1 MCYLGSAKS
10 RQYVEALRYKRE
22 AKDMSERTQCAP
34 TAAATVIATELVKPE
49 WVYADQRTVT
59 ERPGTLDW
67 HTPYWKVRVMLPSGR
82 TEDVF
87 LDGRGTYEDATAQL
101 RRLYGDDIE
110 I

>member
-1 MCYLGSAKS
+1 
-10 RQYVEALRYKRE
+10 
-22 AKDMSERTQCAP
+22 MSERTQCAP
-34 TAAATVIATELVKPE
+34 TTATAVIATELVKPD
-49 WVYADQRTVT
+49 WVYADRRTVT

-87 LDGRGTYEDATAQL
+87 LDGDEDHLGYIIAQL

>member
-1 MCYLGSAKS
+1 
-10 RQYVEALRYKRE
+10 
-22 AKDMSERTQCAP
+22 MSERTQCAP
-34 TAAATVIATELVKPE
+34 TTATAVIATELVKPD
-49 WVYADQRTVT
+49 WVYADRRTVT

-87 LDGRGTYEDATAQL
+87 LDGDKDDFGYIIAQL